1 MKRLLVVG
9 FGDIALRAVAHLA
22 GRIRIYALVRSADRR
37 EALLA
42 RGILPLRGD
51 LDQADSLKRLAGLA
65 HHILYFAPPKNRGSQ
80 DLRIRNLLAALG
92 TSSSLPQHLVYIST
106 SGVYGDCRGGL
117 APETRPARPA
127 THRAQRRLDAET
139 RLRAWGR
146 RSGVNV
152 SILRVPGIYASG
164 RLPLERIREGLPA
177 LRREEDSYTN
187 HIHAD
192 DLARIAVAA
201 LRFGRPGRVYNASD
215 DAAMKMGDYFDR
227 VADCFGLPRPP
238 RVSRVEAQQRLPPGL
253 LSFLGESRRLPN
265 ARMKRE
271 LRVRL
276 RHPQV
281 SMESLKG

>member
-9 FGDIALRAVAHLA
+9 FGDIALRTVAQLA
-22 GRIRIYALVRSADRR
+22 GRSRIYALVRNANRR

-42 RGILPLRGD
+42 RGIIPLRGD
-51 LDQADSLKRLAGLA
+51 LDQPDSLKKLAGLA
-65 HHILYFAPPKNRGSQ
+65 HYILYFAPPQNQGSQ

-92 TSSSLPQHLVYIST
+92 TSSSLPQRLVYIST

-127 THRAQRRLDAET
+127 TPRAQRRLDAET
-139 RLRAWGR
+139 RLRDWGR
-146 RSGVNV
+146 RSGVSV
-152 SILRVPGIYASG
+152 SILRVPGIYAAS
-164 RLPLERIREGLPA
+164 RLPLERIRQGLPA

-201 LRFGRPGRVYNASD
+201 LRFGRPGRVYNAAD
-215 DAAMKMGDYFDR
+215 DAALKMGDYLDR

-238 RVSRVEAQQRLPPGL
+238 RVSRVEAQQRLPLGL

-276 RHPQV
+276 RYPQV